1 MSFFTKPYLS
11 RIVLS
16 VALIGTTAPAYAAA
30 PAGEA
35 NADEVM
41 AGAKTQAAAEHKNIL
56 LSFSASWC
64 GNCRLFD
71 AFLADPKIRPILDKA
86 FVFAD
91 LDTGERPDDKRHA
104 NIPGGREIMDALGG
118 KTAGYPYLVMVDP
131 RGEPIAAPGKPGAP
145 RKHRLSRRCLGDRL
159 VHGDAE
165 EGRAFALI
173 ARDSHYPQLAYGAQQ
188 QPTLEDASCFG
199 ALTCRVARRT
209 CSLGHAKHLH
219 DDALRPLP
227 IELCVEDTLPRA

>member
-91 LDTGERPDDKRHA
+91 LDTGERPDDRRHA

-131 RGEPIAAPGKPGAP
+131 RGEPIAD
-145 RKHRLSRRCLGDRL
+145 SRRPTNLAHPGNI
-159 VHGDAE
+159 GYPDAAWE
-165 EGRAFALI
+165 IDWFMEMLKKAAPSLSSRETA
-173 ARDSHYPQLAYGAQQ
+173 
-188 QPTLEDASCFG
+188 TLRSW
-199 ALTCRVARRT
+199 LTAH
-209 CSLGHAKHLH
+209 SSSQH
-219 DDALRPLP
+219 
-227 IELCVEDTLPRA
+227 

>member
-11 RIVLS
+11 RVVLS
-16 VALIGTTAPAYAAA
+16 VALIGVTAPAYAAA

-35 NADEVM
+35 NAEEVM
-41 AGAKTQAAAEHKNIL
+41 ARAKTQAAAEHKNIL

-131 RGEPIAAPGKPGAP
+131 RGEPIAD
-145 RKHRLSRRCLGDRL
+145 SRRPANLAHPGNI
-159 VHGDAE
+159 GYPDAAWE
-165 EGRAFALI
+165 IDWFMEMLKKAAPSLSSRETA
-173 ARDSHYPQLAYGAQQ
+173 
-188 QPTLEDASCFG
+188 TLRSW
-199 ALTCRVARRT
+199 LTAH
-209 CSLGHAKHLH
+209 SSSQH
-219 DDALRPLP
+219 
-227 IELCVEDTLPRA
+227 